1 MDDFPYRIGLL
12 YRHNLSSLIMK
23 RAVQADGEVT
33 SRLID
38 ETFHVRDKA
47 RCRDSETCWTHG
59 ESPFGSHH
67 IKSLHYG
74 VVIIHRL
81 AHSHKDKIGKVLK
94 LRQMQY
100 LVKDVASREV
110 SLETLF
116 ARLTEEAVHLAAHLT
131 RHTQRSAFSLRDIR
145 RLDKASAC
153 RKQIFL
159 RTVSRLLHI
168 NKVTVTNLIILREQL
183 PRALRQVRH
192 LIKSGDTFAINPV
205 NKLFCRELRKVMFQ
219 NQLLKL
225 SVCHSK

>member
-1 MDDFPYRIGLL
+1 METNKVDAATEAPKLSGELFDMFRCVVKAFKNNILERHPTLSAPVVLPYRMDDFPYRIGLL

-94 LRQMQY
+94 LR
-100 LVKDVASREV
+100 
-110 SLETLF
+110 
-116 ARLTEEAVHLAAHLT
+116 
-131 RHTQRSAFSLRDIR
+131 
-145 RLDKASAC
+145 
-153 RKQIFL
+153 
-159 RTVSRLLHI
+159 
-168 NKVTVTNLIILREQL
+168 
-183 PRALRQVRH
+183 
-192 LIKSGDTFAINPV
+192 
-205 NKLFCRELRKVMFQ
+205 
-219 NQLLKL
+219 
-225 SVCHSK
+225 